1 MIECSKCV
9 MNDTIREFSL
19 NSKGVCNF
27 CEDWEKKKD
36 YFTNFTDEQIK
47 KNLNSIKS
55 EIKKFNKKNNYD
67 CIIGLSGG
75 TDSSYVVYLA
85 FKMKLKPLIIH
96 MDNGW
101 NSKISNSNINKIL
114 EKTNFDYKTLIL
126 NWKEFKDLQISFLK
140 AGVPD
145 IEILTNRSLDKTD
158 DSNRFIQM
166 SLHTQET
173 NNKDRLITNLGY
185 GYRELT
191 DDNSLMYGANAF
203 IDIESEGHM
212 RASLGLE
219 AKGKILD
226 LNANF
231 YEAISGKENIDG
243 MDEEVLS
250 GYQFNLTTQM
260 PYMPWSTLNIQNYYF
275 ENIKASNDTEGNKI
289 SLEMNLTPT
298 LQFDISQDFSD
309 TTGVDDETDFKL
321 SLRYPPTENKPN
333 LQDGFISNVAFEK
346 ANMKDKLVQ
355 KVRRDNNLTVE
366 IQGAVILTKK

>member
-1 MIECSKCV
+1 MKIFIS
-9 MNDTIREFSL
+9 IIISSL
-19 NSKGVCNF
+19 IAFNANAENISQKLSNFLDELIPGEGVTDVSIQVHE
-27 CEDWEKKKD
+27 ED
-36 YFTNFTDEQIK
+36 N
-47 KNLNSIKS
+47 
-55 EIKKFNKKNNYD
+55 
-67 CIIGLSGG
+67 
-75 TDSSYVVYLA
+75 
-85 FKMKLKPLIIH
+85 
-96 MDNGW
+96 
-101 NSKISNSNINKIL
+101 
-114 EKTNFDYKTLIL
+114 
-126 NWKEFKDLQISFLK
+126 
-140 AGVPD
+140 PD
-145 IEILTNRSLDKTD
+145 IEILTNRSLDKSD
-158 DSNRFIQM
+158 DSNRFIQL

-231 YEAISGKENIDG
+231 YEAISGKEKVGGVN
-243 MDEEVLS
+243 EEVLS
-250 GYQFNLTTQM
+250 GYQLNLATQM

>member
-1 MIECSKCV
+1 MKIFIS
-9 MNDTIREFSL
+9 IIISSL
-19 NSKGVCNF
+19 IAFNANAENISQKLSNFLDGLIPGEGVTDVSIQVHE
-27 CEDWEKKKD
+27 ED
-36 YFTNFTDEQIK
+36 N
-47 KNLNSIKS
+47 
-55 EIKKFNKKNNYD
+55 
-67 CIIGLSGG
+67 
-75 TDSSYVVYLA
+75 
-85 FKMKLKPLIIH
+85 
-96 MDNGW
+96 
-101 NSKISNSNINKIL
+101 
-114 EKTNFDYKTLIL
+114 
-126 NWKEFKDLQISFLK
+126 
-140 AGVPD
+140 PD

>member
-1 MIECSKCV
+1 M
-9 MNDTIREFSL
+9 
-19 NSKGVCNF
+19 
-27 CEDWEKKKD
+27 
-36 YFTNFTDEQIK
+36 
-47 KNLNSIKS
+47 
-55 EIKKFNKKNNYD
+55 
-67 CIIGLSGG
+67 
-75 TDSSYVVYLA
+75 
-85 FKMKLKPLIIH
+85 
-96 MDNGW
+96 
-101 NSKISNSNINKIL
+101 KIL
-114 EKTNFDYKTLIL
+114 TGIIISSLIAFNANAENISQKLSNFLDELIPG
-126 NWKEFKDLQISFLK
+126 E
-140 AGVPD
+140 GVTDVSIQVNEEDNPD
-145 IEILTNRSLDKTD
+145 IEILTNRSIDKTD

-185 GYRELT
+185 GYRELS
-191 DDNSLMYGANAF
+191 DDNSFMYGANAF

-321 SLRYPPTENKPN
+321 LLRYPPSENKPN

>member
-1 MIECSKCV
+1 MKIFTGIIISSL
-9 MNDTIREFSL
+9 IAFSANAENISQKL
-19 NSKGVCNF
+19 SNFLDELIPGEGVTDVSIQVHE
-27 CEDWEKKKD
+27 ED
-36 YFTNFTDEQIK
+36 N
-47 KNLNSIKS
+47 
-55 EIKKFNKKNNYD
+55 
-67 CIIGLSGG
+67 
-75 TDSSYVVYLA
+75 
-85 FKMKLKPLIIH
+85 
-96 MDNGW
+96 
-101 NSKISNSNINKIL
+101 
-114 EKTNFDYKTLIL
+114 
-126 NWKEFKDLQISFLK
+126 
-140 AGVPD
+140 PD

-158 DSNRFIQM
+158 DSNRFIQL

-185 GYRELT
+185 GYRELSN
-191 DDNSLMYGANAF
+191 DNSFMYGANAF

-231 YEAISGKENIDG
+231 YEALSGKENIDG
-243 MDEEVLS
+243 VNEEVLS
-250 GYQFNLTTQM
+250 GYQLNLTTQM

-309 TTGVDDETDFKL
+309 TTGVDDETGFKL
-321 SLRYPPTENKPN
+321 SLRYPPSENKPN

>member
-1 MIECSKCV
+1 MKIFIS
-9 MNDTIREFSL
+9 IIISSL
-19 NSKGVCNF
+19 IAFNANAENISQKLSNFLDELIPGEGVTDVSIQVHE
-27 CEDWEKKKD
+27 ED
-36 YFTNFTDEQIK
+36 N
-47 KNLNSIKS
+47 
-55 EIKKFNKKNNYD
+55 
-67 CIIGLSGG
+67 
-75 TDSSYVVYLA
+75 
-85 FKMKLKPLIIH
+85 
-96 MDNGW
+96 
-101 NSKISNSNINKIL
+101 
-114 EKTNFDYKTLIL
+114 
-126 NWKEFKDLQISFLK
+126 
-140 AGVPD
+140 PD

-243 MDEEVLS
+243 VNEEVLS
-250 GYQFNLTTQM
+250 GYQLNLTTQI

>member
-1 MIECSKCV
+1 M
-9 MNDTIREFSL
+9 
-19 NSKGVCNF
+19 
-27 CEDWEKKKD
+27 
-36 YFTNFTDEQIK
+36 
-47 KNLNSIKS
+47 
-55 EIKKFNKKNNYD
+55 
-67 CIIGLSGG
+67 
-75 TDSSYVVYLA
+75 
-85 FKMKLKPLIIH
+85 
-96 MDNGW
+96 
-101 NSKISNSNINKIL
+101 KIL
-114 EKTNFDYKTLIL
+114 TGIIISSLIAFNANAENVSQKLSNFLDELIPG
-126 NWKEFKDLQISFLK
+126 E
-140 AGVPD
+140 GVTDVSIQVHEEDNPD
-145 IEILTNRSLDKTD
+145 IEILTNRSLDKSD
-158 DSNRFIQM
+158 DSNRFIQL

-185 GYRELT
+185 GYRELS
-191 DDNSLMYGANAF
+191 DDNSFMYGANAF

-243 MDEEVLS
+243 VNEEVLS
-250 GYQFNLTTQM
+250 GYQLNLTTQM

-321 SLRYPPTENKPN
+321 SLRYPPSENKPN

>member
-1 MIECSKCV
+1 MKIFIS
-9 MNDTIREFSL
+9 IIISSL
-19 NSKGVCNF
+19 IAFNANAENISQKLSNFLDELIPGEGVTDVSIQVHE
-27 CEDWEKKKD
+27 ED
-36 YFTNFTDEQIK
+36 N
-47 KNLNSIKS
+47 
-55 EIKKFNKKNNYD
+55 
-67 CIIGLSGG
+67 
-75 TDSSYVVYLA
+75 
-85 FKMKLKPLIIH
+85 
-96 MDNGW
+96 
-101 NSKISNSNINKIL
+101 
-114 EKTNFDYKTLIL
+114 
-126 NWKEFKDLQISFLK
+126 
-140 AGVPD
+140 PD

-173 NNKDRLITNLGY
+173 NNKNRLITNLGY

-321 SLRYPPTENKPN
+321 SLRYPPTENKSN

-346 ANMKDKLVQ
+346 ANMKNKLVQ

>member
-1 MIECSKCV
+1 MKIFIS
-9 MNDTIREFSL
+9 IIISSL
-19 NSKGVCNF
+19 IAFNANAENISQKLSNFLDELIPGEGVTDVSIQVHE
-27 CEDWEKKKD
+27 ED
-36 YFTNFTDEQIK
+36 N
-47 KNLNSIKS
+47 
-55 EIKKFNKKNNYD
+55 
-67 CIIGLSGG
+67 
-75 TDSSYVVYLA
+75 
-85 FKMKLKPLIIH
+85 
-96 MDNGW
+96 
-101 NSKISNSNINKIL
+101 
-114 EKTNFDYKTLIL
+114 
-126 NWKEFKDLQISFLK
+126 
-140 AGVPD
+140 PD

-185 GYRELT
+185 GYRELS
-191 DDNSLMYGANAF
+191 DDNSFMYGANAF

>member
-1 MIECSKCV
+1 MKIFIS
-9 MNDTIREFSL
+9 IIISSL
-19 NSKGVCNF
+19 IAFNANAENISQKLSNFLDGLIPGEGVTDVSIQVHE
-27 CEDWEKKKD
+27 ED
-36 YFTNFTDEQIK
+36 N
-47 KNLNSIKS
+47 
-55 EIKKFNKKNNYD
+55 
-67 CIIGLSGG
+67 
-75 TDSSYVVYLA
+75 
-85 FKMKLKPLIIH
+85 
-96 MDNGW
+96 
-101 NSKISNSNINKIL
+101 
-114 EKTNFDYKTLIL
+114 
-126 NWKEFKDLQISFLK
+126 
-140 AGVPD
+140 PD

-231 YEAISGKENIDG
+231 YEAISGTENIDG

>member
-1 MIECSKCV
+1 M
-9 MNDTIREFSL
+9 
-19 NSKGVCNF
+19 
-27 CEDWEKKKD
+27 
-36 YFTNFTDEQIK
+36 
-47 KNLNSIKS
+47 
-55 EIKKFNKKNNYD
+55 
-67 CIIGLSGG
+67 
-75 TDSSYVVYLA
+75 
-85 FKMKLKPLIIH
+85 
-96 MDNGW
+96 
-101 NSKISNSNINKIL
+101 KIL
-114 EKTNFDYKTLIL
+114 TGIFISSLIAFSAYAENISQKLSNFLDELIPG
-126 NWKEFKDLQISFLK
+126 E
-140 AGVPD
+140 GVTDVSIQVHEEDNPD

-185 GYRELT
+185 GYRELS
-191 DDNSLMYGANAF
+191 DDNSFMYGANAF

-243 MDEEVLS
+243 VNEEVLS
-250 GYQFNLTTQM
+250 GYQFNLTTQI

-321 SLRYPPTENKPN
+321 SLRYPPSENKPN

>member
-1 MIECSKCV
+1 MKIFIS
-9 MNDTIREFSL
+9 IFISSL
-19 NSKGVCNF
+19 IAFNVNAENISQKLSNFLDELIPGEGVTDVSIQVHE
-27 CEDWEKKKD
+27 ED
-36 YFTNFTDEQIK
+36 N
-47 KNLNSIKS
+47 
-55 EIKKFNKKNNYD
+55 
-67 CIIGLSGG
+67 
-75 TDSSYVVYLA
+75 
-85 FKMKLKPLIIH
+85 
-96 MDNGW
+96 
-101 NSKISNSNINKIL
+101 
-114 EKTNFDYKTLIL
+114 
-126 NWKEFKDLQISFLK
+126 
-140 AGVPD
+140 PD

-173 NNKDRLITNLGY
+173 NNKDRFITNLGY

>member
-1 MIECSKCV
+1 MKIFIS
-9 MNDTIREFSL
+9 IIISSL
-19 NSKGVCNF
+19 IAFNANAENISEKLSNFLDELIPGEGVTDVSIQVHE
-27 CEDWEKKKD
+27 ED
-36 YFTNFTDEQIK
+36 N
-47 KNLNSIKS
+47 
-55 EIKKFNKKNNYD
+55 
-67 CIIGLSGG
+67 
-75 TDSSYVVYLA
+75 
-85 FKMKLKPLIIH
+85 
-96 MDNGW
+96 
-101 NSKISNSNINKIL
+101 
-114 EKTNFDYKTLIL
+114 
-126 NWKEFKDLQISFLK
+126 
-140 AGVPD
+140 PD

-173 NNKDRLITNLGY
+173 NNKNRLITNLGY

-333 LQDGFISNVAFEK
+333 LQDGFISNVAFEE

>member
-1 MIECSKCV
+1 MKI
-9 MNDTIREFSL
+9 
-19 NSKGVCNF
+19 
-27 CEDWEKKKD
+27 
-36 YFTNFTDEQIK
+36 
-47 KNLNSIKS
+47 LNSIIIS
-55 EIKKFNKKNNYD
+55 SLIAFNANAENISQKLSNFLD
-67 CIIGLSGG
+67 GLIPGEG
-75 TDSSYVVYLA
+75 VTDVSIQV
-85 FKMKLKPLIIH
+85 H
-96 MDNGW
+96 EEDN
-101 NSKISNSNINKIL
+101 
-114 EKTNFDYKTLIL
+114 
-126 NWKEFKDLQISFLK
+126 
-140 AGVPD
+140 PD

-158 DSNRFIQM
+158 DSNRFIQL

-185 GYRELT
+185 GYRELS
-191 DDNSLMYGANAF
+191 DDNSFMYGANAF

-243 MDEEVLS
+243 VNEEVLS
-250 GYQFNLTTQM
+250 GYQLNLTTQM

-321 SLRYPPTENKPN
+321 SLRYPPSENKPN

>member
-1 MIECSKCV
+1 MKIFIS
-9 MNDTIREFSL
+9 IIISSL
-19 NSKGVCNF
+19 IAFNANAENISQKLSNFLDELIPGEGVTDVSIQVHE
-27 CEDWEKKKD
+27 ED
-36 YFTNFTDEQIK
+36 N
-47 KNLNSIKS
+47 
-55 EIKKFNKKNNYD
+55 
-67 CIIGLSGG
+67 
-75 TDSSYVVYLA
+75 
-85 FKMKLKPLIIH
+85 
-96 MDNGW
+96 
-101 NSKISNSNINKIL
+101 
-114 EKTNFDYKTLIL
+114 
-126 NWKEFKDLQISFLK
+126 
-140 AGVPD
+140 PD

-185 GYRELT
+185 GYRELS
-191 DDNSLMYGANAF
+191 DDNTFMYGANAF

>member
-1 MIECSKCV
+1 M
-9 MNDTIREFSL
+9 
-19 NSKGVCNF
+19 
-27 CEDWEKKKD
+27 
-36 YFTNFTDEQIK
+36 
-47 KNLNSIKS
+47 
-55 EIKKFNKKNNYD
+55 
-67 CIIGLSGG
+67 
-75 TDSSYVVYLA
+75 
-85 FKMKLKPLIIH
+85 
-96 MDNGW
+96 
-101 NSKISNSNINKIL
+101 KIL
-114 EKTNFDYKTLIL
+114 TGIFISSLIAFSANAENISQKLSNFLDELIPG
-126 NWKEFKDLQISFLK
+126 E
-140 AGVPD
+140 GVTDVSIQVHEEDNPD

-219 AKGKILD
+219 AKGKIMD

-289 SLEMNLTPT
+289 SLEMNLTPI

>member
-1 MIECSKCV
+1 MKIFIS
-9 MNDTIREFSL
+9 IIISSL
-19 NSKGVCNF
+19 IAFNANAENISQKLSNFLDGLIPGEGVTDVSIQVHE
-27 CEDWEKKKD
+27 ED
-36 YFTNFTDEQIK
+36 N
-47 KNLNSIKS
+47 
-55 EIKKFNKKNNYD
+55 
-67 CIIGLSGG
+67 
-75 TDSSYVVYLA
+75 
-85 FKMKLKPLIIH
+85 
-96 MDNGW
+96 
-101 NSKISNSNINKIL
+101 
-114 EKTNFDYKTLIL
+114 
-126 NWKEFKDLQISFLK
+126 
-140 AGVPD
+140 PD

-166 SLHTQET
+166 SLHTQDT

-185 GYRELT
+185 GYRELS
-191 DDNSLMYGANAF
+191 DDNSFMYGANAF

-231 YEAISGKENIDG
+231 YEAISGTENIDG

-333 LQDGFISNVAFEK
+333 LQDGFISNVPFEK

>member
-1 MIECSKCV
+1 M
-9 MNDTIREFSL
+9 
-19 NSKGVCNF
+19 
-27 CEDWEKKKD
+27 
-36 YFTNFTDEQIK
+36 
-47 KNLNSIKS
+47 
-55 EIKKFNKKNNYD
+55 
-67 CIIGLSGG
+67 
-75 TDSSYVVYLA
+75 
-85 FKMKLKPLIIH
+85 
-96 MDNGW
+96 
-101 NSKISNSNINKIL
+101 KIL
-114 EKTNFDYKTLIL
+114 PGIIISCLIAFNANAENISQKLSNLFDELIPGDGL
-126 NWKEFKDLQISFLK
+126 TEVSIQVHEEDN
-140 AGVPD
+140 PD

-158 DSNRFIQM
+158 NSNRFIQM

-173 NNKDRLITNLGY
+173 NNKDRLITNFGY
-185 GYRELT
+185 GYRELS
-191 DDNSLMYGANAF
+191 DDNSFMYGANAF

-231 YEAISGKENIDG
+231 YEAISGKEKVGGVN
-243 MDEEVLS
+243 EEVLS
-250 GYQFNLTTQM
+250 GYQLNLTTQM

-309 TTGVDDETDFKL
+309 TTGVDDETDFKV
-321 SLRYPPTENKPN
+321 SLRYPPPENKPN

>member
-1 MIECSKCV
+1 MKIFIS
-9 MNDTIREFSL
+9 IIISSL
-19 NSKGVCNF
+19 IAFNANAENISQKLSNFLDGLIPGEGVTDVSIQVHE
-27 CEDWEKKKD
+27 ED
-36 YFTNFTDEQIK
+36 N
-47 KNLNSIKS
+47 
-55 EIKKFNKKNNYD
+55 
-67 CIIGLSGG
+67 
-75 TDSSYVVYLA
+75 
-85 FKMKLKPLIIH
+85 
-96 MDNGW
+96 
-101 NSKISNSNINKIL
+101 
-114 EKTNFDYKTLIL
+114 
-126 NWKEFKDLQISFLK
+126 
-140 AGVPD
+140 PD

-166 SLHTQET
+166 SLHTQDT

-185 GYRELT
+185 GYRELS
-191 DDNSLMYGANAF
+191 DDNSFMYGANAF

-231 YEAISGKENIDG
+231 YEAISGTENIDG

-333 LQDGFISNVAFEK
+333 LQDGFISNIAFEK

-355 KVRRDNNLTVE
+355 KVRRDNNLKVE

>member
-1 MIECSKCV
+1 MKIFINIIIS
-9 MNDTIREFSL
+9 SL
-19 NSKGVCNF
+19 IAFNANAENISQKLSNFLDDLIPGEGVTDVSIQVHE
-27 CEDWEKKKD
+27 ED
-36 YFTNFTDEQIK
+36 N
-47 KNLNSIKS
+47 
-55 EIKKFNKKNNYD
+55 
-67 CIIGLSGG
+67 
-75 TDSSYVVYLA
+75 
-85 FKMKLKPLIIH
+85 
-96 MDNGW
+96 
-101 NSKISNSNINKIL
+101 
-114 EKTNFDYKTLIL
+114 
-126 NWKEFKDLQISFLK
+126 
-140 AGVPD
+140 PD

>member
-1 MIECSKCV
+1 M
-9 MNDTIREFSL
+9 
-19 NSKGVCNF
+19 
-27 CEDWEKKKD
+27 
-36 YFTNFTDEQIK
+36 
-47 KNLNSIKS
+47 
-55 EIKKFNKKNNYD
+55 
-67 CIIGLSGG
+67 
-75 TDSSYVVYLA
+75 
-85 FKMKLKPLIIH
+85 
-96 MDNGW
+96 
-101 NSKISNSNINKIL
+101 KIL
-114 EKTNFDYKTLIL
+114 ISIFISSLIAFNVNAENISQKLSNFLDELIPG
-126 NWKEFKDLQISFLK
+126 E
-140 AGVPD
+140 GVTDVSIQVHEEDNPD

-185 GYRELT
+185 GYRELS
-191 DDNSLMYGANAF
+191 DDNSFMYGANAF

-289 SLEMNLTPT
+289 SLEMNITPT

-333 LQDGFISNVAFEK
+333 LQDGFISNVPFEK

-355 KVRRDNNLTVE
+355 KVRRHNNLTVE

>member
-1 MIECSKCV
+1 M
-9 MNDTIREFSL
+9 
-19 NSKGVCNF
+19 
-27 CEDWEKKKD
+27 
-36 YFTNFTDEQIK
+36 
-47 KNLNSIKS
+47 
-55 EIKKFNKKNNYD
+55 
-67 CIIGLSGG
+67 
-75 TDSSYVVYLA
+75 
-85 FKMKLKPLIIH
+85 
-96 MDNGW
+96 
-101 NSKISNSNINKIL
+101 KIL
-114 EKTNFDYKTLIL
+114 PSIIISCLIAFNANAENISQKLSNLFDELIPGDGL
-126 NWKEFKDLQISFLK
+126 TEVSIQVHEEDN
-140 AGVPD
+140 PD

-158 DSNRFIQM
+158 NSNRFIQM

-185 GYRELT
+185 GYRELS
-191 DDNSLMYGANAF
+191 DDNSFMYGANAF

-231 YEAISGKENIDG
+231 YEAISGKEKVGGVN
-243 MDEEVLS
+243 EEVLS
-250 GYQFNLTTQM
+250 GYQLNLASQI

-309 TTGVDDETDFKL
+309 TTGVDDETDFKV
-321 SLRYPPTENKPN
+321 SLRYPPPENKPN

-346 ANMKDKLVQ
+346 ANMRDKLVQ

>member
-1 MIECSKCV
+1 MKIFTGIIISSL
-9 MNDTIREFSL
+9 IAFSANAENISQKL
-19 NSKGVCNF
+19 SNFLDELIPGEGVTDVSIQVHE
-27 CEDWEKKKD
+27 ED
-36 YFTNFTDEQIK
+36 N
-47 KNLNSIKS
+47 
-55 EIKKFNKKNNYD
+55 
-67 CIIGLSGG
+67 
-75 TDSSYVVYLA
+75 
-85 FKMKLKPLIIH
+85 
-96 MDNGW
+96 
-101 NSKISNSNINKIL
+101 
-114 EKTNFDYKTLIL
+114 
-126 NWKEFKDLQISFLK
+126 
-140 AGVPD
+140 PD
-145 IEILTNRSLDKTD
+145 IEILTNRSIDKTD

-185 GYRELT
+185 GYRELS
-191 DDNSLMYGANAF
+191 DDNSFMYGANAF

-231 YEAISGKENIDG
+231 YEALSGKENIDG
-243 MDEEVLS
+243 VNEEVLS
-250 GYQFNLTTQM
+250 GYQLNLTTQM

-321 SLRYPPTENKPN
+321 SLRYPPSENKPN

>member
-1 MIECSKCV
+1 MKIFIS
-9 MNDTIREFSL
+9 IIISSL
-19 NSKGVCNF
+19 IAFNANAENISQKLSNFLDELIPGEGVTDVSIQVHE
-27 CEDWEKKKD
+27 ED
-36 YFTNFTDEQIK
+36 N
-47 KNLNSIKS
+47 
-55 EIKKFNKKNNYD
+55 
-67 CIIGLSGG
+67 
-75 TDSSYVVYLA
+75 
-85 FKMKLKPLIIH
+85 
-96 MDNGW
+96 
-101 NSKISNSNINKIL
+101 
-114 EKTNFDYKTLIL
+114 
-126 NWKEFKDLQISFLK
+126 
-140 AGVPD
+140 PD

-185 GYRELT
+185 GYRELS
-191 DDNSLMYGANAF
+191 DDNSFMYGANAF

-231 YEAISGKENIDG
+231 YEALSGKENIDG
-243 MDEEVLS
+243 VNEEVLS

>member
-1 MIECSKCV
+1 MKIFTGIIISSL
-9 MNDTIREFSL
+9 IAFSANAENISQKL
-19 NSKGVCNF
+19 SNFLDELIPGEGVTDVSIQVHE
-27 CEDWEKKKD
+27 ED
-36 YFTNFTDEQIK
+36 N
-47 KNLNSIKS
+47 
-55 EIKKFNKKNNYD
+55 
-67 CIIGLSGG
+67 
-75 TDSSYVVYLA
+75 
-85 FKMKLKPLIIH
+85 
-96 MDNGW
+96 
-101 NSKISNSNINKIL
+101 
-114 EKTNFDYKTLIL
+114 
-126 NWKEFKDLQISFLK
+126 
-140 AGVPD
+140 PD

-158 DSNRFIQM
+158 DSNRFIQL

-185 GYRELT
+185 GYRELS
-191 DDNSLMYGANAF
+191 DDNSFMYGANAF

-243 MDEEVLS
+243 VNEEVLS
-250 GYQFNLTTQM
+250 GYQLNLTTQM

>member
-1 MIECSKCV
+1 MKI
-9 MNDTIREFSL
+9 
-19 NSKGVCNF
+19 
-27 CEDWEKKKD
+27 
-36 YFTNFTDEQIK
+36 
-47 KNLNSIKS
+47 LNSIIIS
-55 EIKKFNKKNNYD
+55 SLIAFNANAENISQK
-67 CIIGLSGG
+67 LSNFLDELIPGEG
-75 TDSSYVVYLA
+75 VTDVSIQV
-85 FKMKLKPLIIH
+85 H
-96 MDNGW
+96 EEDN
-101 NSKISNSNINKIL
+101 
-114 EKTNFDYKTLIL
+114 
-126 NWKEFKDLQISFLK
+126 
-140 AGVPD
+140 PD

-185 GYRELT
+185 GYRELS
-191 DDNSLMYGANAF
+191 DDNSFMYGANAF

-231 YEAISGKENIDG
+231 YEALSGKENIDG
-243 MDEEVLS
+243 VNEEVLS
-250 GYQFNLTTQM
+250 GYQFNLTTQI

>member
-1 MIECSKCV
+1 MKIFTGIIISSL
-9 MNDTIREFSL
+9 IAFSANAENISQKL
-19 NSKGVCNF
+19 SNFLDELIPGEGVTDVSIQVHE
-27 CEDWEKKKD
+27 ED
-36 YFTNFTDEQIK
+36 N
-47 KNLNSIKS
+47 
-55 EIKKFNKKNNYD
+55 
-67 CIIGLSGG
+67 
-75 TDSSYVVYLA
+75 
-85 FKMKLKPLIIH
+85 
-96 MDNGW
+96 
-101 NSKISNSNINKIL
+101 
-114 EKTNFDYKTLIL
+114 
-126 NWKEFKDLQISFLK
+126 
-140 AGVPD
+140 PD

-158 DSNRFIQM
+158 DSNRFIQL

-289 SLEMNLTPT
+289 SLEMNLTST

>member
-1 MIECSKCV
+1 MKIFTGIIISSL
-9 MNDTIREFSL
+9 IAFSANAENISQKL
-19 NSKGVCNF
+19 SNFLDELIPGEGVTDVSIQVHE
-27 CEDWEKKKD
+27 ED
-36 YFTNFTDEQIK
+36 N
-47 KNLNSIKS
+47 
-55 EIKKFNKKNNYD
+55 
-67 CIIGLSGG
+67 
-75 TDSSYVVYLA
+75 
-85 FKMKLKPLIIH
+85 
-96 MDNGW
+96 
-101 NSKISNSNINKIL
+101 
-114 EKTNFDYKTLIL
+114 
-126 NWKEFKDLQISFLK
+126 
-140 AGVPD
+140 PD
-145 IEILTNRSLDKTD
+145 IEILTNRSIDKTD

-185 GYRELT
+185 GYRELS
-191 DDNSLMYGANAF
+191 DDNSFMYGANAF

-243 MDEEVLS
+243 VNEEVLS
-250 GYQFNLTTQM
+250 GYQLNLTTQM

-321 SLRYPPTENKPN
+321 SLRYPPSENKPN

>member
-1 MIECSKCV
+1 MKIFIS
-9 MNDTIREFSL
+9 IIISSL
-19 NSKGVCNF
+19 IAFNANAENISQKLSNFLDELIPGEGVTDVSIQVHE
-27 CEDWEKKKD
+27 ED
-36 YFTNFTDEQIK
+36 N
-47 KNLNSIKS
+47 
-55 EIKKFNKKNNYD
+55 
-67 CIIGLSGG
+67 
-75 TDSSYVVYLA
+75 
-85 FKMKLKPLIIH
+85 
-96 MDNGW
+96 
-101 NSKISNSNINKIL
+101 
-114 EKTNFDYKTLIL
+114 
-126 NWKEFKDLQISFLK
+126 
-140 AGVPD
+140 PD

-185 GYRELT
+185 GYRELS
-191 DDNSLMYGANAF
+191 DDNTFMYGANAF

-243 MDEEVLS
+243 VDEEVLS
-250 GYQFNLTTQM
+250 GYQLNLTTQM

>member
-1 MIECSKCV
+1 MKIFTGIIISSL
-9 MNDTIREFSL
+9 IAFSANAENISQKL
-19 NSKGVCNF
+19 SNFLDELIPGEGVTDVSIQVHE
-27 CEDWEKKKD
+27 ED
-36 YFTNFTDEQIK
+36 N
-47 KNLNSIKS
+47 
-55 EIKKFNKKNNYD
+55 
-67 CIIGLSGG
+67 
-75 TDSSYVVYLA
+75 
-85 FKMKLKPLIIH
+85 
-96 MDNGW
+96 
-101 NSKISNSNINKIL
+101 
-114 EKTNFDYKTLIL
+114 
-126 NWKEFKDLQISFLK
+126 
-140 AGVPD
+140 PD
-145 IEILTNRSLDKTD
+145 IEILTNRSIDKTD

-185 GYRELT
+185 GYRELS
-191 DDNSLMYGANAF
+191 DDNSFMYGANAF

-231 YEAISGKENIDG
+231 YEALSGKENIDG
-243 MDEEVLS
+243 VNEEVLS
-250 GYQFNLTTQM
+250 GYQLNLTTQM

-289 SLEMNLTPT
+289 SLEMNLTPI

-309 TTGVDDETDFKL
+309 TTGVDDETGFKL
-321 SLRYPPTENKPN
+321 SLRYPPSENKPN

>member
-1 MIECSKCV
+1 MKIFIS
-9 MNDTIREFSL
+9 IIISSL
-19 NSKGVCNF
+19 IAFNANAENISQKLSNFLDELIPGEGVTDVSIQVHE
-27 CEDWEKKKD
+27 ED
-36 YFTNFTDEQIK
+36 N
-47 KNLNSIKS
+47 
-55 EIKKFNKKNNYD
+55 
-67 CIIGLSGG
+67 
-75 TDSSYVVYLA
+75 
-85 FKMKLKPLIIH
+85 
-96 MDNGW
+96 
-101 NSKISNSNINKIL
+101 
-114 EKTNFDYKTLIL
+114 
-126 NWKEFKDLQISFLK
+126 
-140 AGVPD
+140 PD

-231 YEAISGKENIDG
+231 YEAISGTENIDG

>member
-1 MIECSKCV
+1 M
-9 MNDTIREFSL
+9 
-19 NSKGVCNF
+19 
-27 CEDWEKKKD
+27 
-36 YFTNFTDEQIK
+36 
-47 KNLNSIKS
+47 
-55 EIKKFNKKNNYD
+55 
-67 CIIGLSGG
+67 
-75 TDSSYVVYLA
+75 
-85 FKMKLKPLIIH
+85 
-96 MDNGW
+96 
-101 NSKISNSNINKIL
+101 KIL
-114 EKTNFDYKTLIL
+114 TSIIISCLIAF
-126 NWKEFKDLQISFLK
+126 NANAENISQKLSNLLDELIPGE
-140 AGVPD
+140 GVTDVSIQVHEEDNPD
-145 IEILTNRSLDKTD
+145 IEILTNRTLDKTD

-185 GYRELT
+185 GYRELS
-191 DDNSLMYGANAF
+191 DDNSFMYGVNAF

-231 YEAISGKENIDG
+231 YEAISGKEKIGGVN
-243 MDEEVLS
+243 EEVLS
-250 GYQFNLTTQM
+250 GYQLNLTTQI

-275 ENIKASNDTEGNKI
+275 ESIKATNDTEGNKI

-309 TTGVDDETDFKL
+309 TTGVDDETDFRV
-321 SLRYPPTENKPN
+321 SLKYPPSENKPN

-346 ANMKDKLVQ
+346 GNMEKKLTE

>member
-1 MIECSKCV
+1 MKIFIS
-9 MNDTIREFSL
+9 IIISSL
-19 NSKGVCNF
+19 IAFNANAENISQKLSNFLDGLIPGEGVTDVSIQVHE
-27 CEDWEKKKD
+27 ED
-36 YFTNFTDEQIK
+36 N
-47 KNLNSIKS
+47 
-55 EIKKFNKKNNYD
+55 
-67 CIIGLSGG
+67 
-75 TDSSYVVYLA
+75 
-85 FKMKLKPLIIH
+85 
-96 MDNGW
+96 
-101 NSKISNSNINKIL
+101 
-114 EKTNFDYKTLIL
+114 
-126 NWKEFKDLQISFLK
+126 
-140 AGVPD
+140 PD

-166 SLHTQET
+166 SLHTQDT

-185 GYRELT
+185 GYRELS
-191 DDNSLMYGANAF
+191 DDNSFMYGANAF

-231 YEAISGKENIDG
+231 YEAISGTENIDG

-321 SLRYPPTENKPN
+321 SFRYPPNENKPS
-333 LQDGFISNVAFEK
+333 LQDGFISNAAFEK